1 MATTTNFGWTTPDDT
16 DLVKDGAAAIRTLG
30 SSIDTSLVDLKGGT
44 TGQVLTKASNTD
56 LDFSFTTP
64 ATNPITTEGDL
75 VIGDASGDAVRLPI
89 GALGTVLTS
98 DGDTADWAAPSFTP
112 TFVGAYAYSTTAQS
126 IGNAYT
132 AIDLVGEAWD
142 TDGFHST
149 STNTPRM
156 TIPAGKGGY
165 YLAMFTCNWATG
177 GTATKIIGI
186 AVNGTGGDLLTSFDN
201 QANGLRHNC
210 FRVIDVDAG
219 DYIQAVAYSGDTKNM
234 NNAYLQIIY
243 LGA

>member
-1 MATTTNFGWTTPDDT
+1 MPKFVADSSVSPTGLKWAVDPVADVVTTAGDLLYATAADTVTRLGIGTASQVLAVNSGATAPEWVTP
-16 DLVKDGAAAIRTLG
+16 AAG
-30 SSIDTSLVDLKGGT
+30 SS
-44 TGQVLTKASNTD
+44 
-56 LDFSFTTP
+56 
-64 ATNPITTEGDL
+64 
-75 VIGDASGDAVRLPI
+75 
-89 GALGTVLTS
+89 
-98 DGDTADWAAPSFTP
+98 
-112 TFVGAYAYSTTAQS
+112 FVGAYAYKTTGQS

-132 AIDLVGEAWD
+132 AIDLGGEVFD

-156 TIPAGKGGY
+156 TIPAGKDGY
-165 YLAMFTCNWATG
+165 YLAMFTCTWATG

-186 AVNGTGGDLLTSFDN
+186 AVNGTAGDLLTSFDN

-234 NNAYLQIIY
+234 DSGYLQIIY